1 MLTTDKRLQ
10 AEFELVE
17 ALLFFATFSDG
28 SLGERVLALPPR
40 AFAQAAYYMDL
51 IGWLRPGGPEGP

>member
-17 ALLFFATFSDG
+17 ALLFFASFSDG
-28 SLGERVLALPPR
+28 SLGERVLCLPPR
-40 AFAQAAYYMDL
+40 AFAKAAYYMDL
-51 IGWLRPGGPEGP
+51 LGWLRPGAPDGV